1 MSSYGHVGK
10 TRSGGRHG
18 VPHDAQQWRWSCGH
32 CKRIHDSSH
41 KWCTCGKCSSWQW
54 VLRPISAVAPAA
66 PPWKQQPEVLSPSWA
81 QLVAGS
87 ASQVADAKPKAGD
100 SLGDKQLQANI
111 VMLEQMSKAMAAKG
125 LIFGRSGQPADGAEG
140 GTAGPKAEE
149 GAGKQDA
156 SREAA
161 GIAGKPD
168 AADGSAVP
176 KHSDDTSAAKARL
189 LADATAVFG
198 PDCKIA
204 RDLQAAAAEEEAKV
218 EKQATKPLAD
228 RMLHQSRKVKTWTAK
243 RCKQSSVVEEL
254 RVEAAKA
261 LGKLHEAE
269 QRLAEVET
277 RLEQEQTLHKE
288 LAAQVAPPHPGA
300 GADGQL
306 DGGGG
311 LWKALGLTQP
321 VPQQLQDKLK
331 QLHELAN
338 ELRASVQPPA
348 AGEAGTKR
356 ARGDKPS
363 GADDEDE
370 GMESDRDS
378 EDDDDGIGGARENK
392 RPKGQAEGQSEEAAC
407 SSASV
412 QHQG

>member
-1 MSSYGHVGK
+1 MAG
-10 TRSGGRHG
+10 
-18 VPHDAQQWRWSCGH
+18 
-32 CKRIHDSSH
+32 
-41 KWCTCGKCSSWQW
+41 
-54 VLRPISAVAPAA
+54 
-66 PPWKQQPEVLSPSWA
+66 SPS
-81 QLVAGS
+81 QG
-87 ASQVADAKPKAGD
+87 ADAKPKAGD
-100 SLGDKQLQANI
+100 SLGEKQLQANI

-198 PDCKIA
+198 PDCKIV

-243 RCKQSSVVEEL
+243 QCKQSSVVEEL

-300 GADGQL
+300 GSDGQL

-348 AGEAGTKR
+348 AEAGTKR
-356 ARGDKPS
+356 TRDDEKPTD
-363 GADDEDE
+363 ADDDE
-370 GMESDRDS
+370 GMDDSDEEDS
-378 EDDDDGIGGARENK
+378 EAGDDGIGGARDNK
-392 RPKGQAEGQSEEAAC
+392 RPTGEAEVQASAGSGASGQHEG
-407 SSASV
+407 
-412 QHQG
+412 

>member
-1 MSSYGHVGK
+1 
-10 TRSGGRHG
+10 
-18 VPHDAQQWRWSCGH
+18 
-32 CKRIHDSSH
+32 
-41 KWCTCGKCSSWQW
+41 
-54 VLRPISAVAPAA
+54 
-66 PPWKQQPEVLSPSWA
+66 
-81 QLVAGS
+81 
-87 ASQVADAKPKAGD
+87 
-100 SLGDKQLQANI
+100 
-111 VMLEQMSKAMAAKG
+111 MLEQMSKAMAAKG

-198 PDCKIA
+198 PDCKIV

-311 LWKALGLTQP
+311 LWKALGKLHEAEQRLGEVEARLEKEQALHKELAAQVAPPPHDGGVDDQLDGGGGLWKALGLTQP

-348 AGEAGTKR
+348 AAEASTKKR
-356 ARGDKPS
+356 ARGEKPS
-363 GADDEDE
+363 CVGDDDEDE
-370 GMESDRDS
+370 GMGSDQDS
-378 EDDDDGIGGARENK
+378 EDGDDDGVGGARESK
-392 RPKGQAEGQSEEAAC
+392 RPKGQAEGQSEQAAC
-407 SSASV
+407 PSGSV
-412 QHQG
+412 QHKG